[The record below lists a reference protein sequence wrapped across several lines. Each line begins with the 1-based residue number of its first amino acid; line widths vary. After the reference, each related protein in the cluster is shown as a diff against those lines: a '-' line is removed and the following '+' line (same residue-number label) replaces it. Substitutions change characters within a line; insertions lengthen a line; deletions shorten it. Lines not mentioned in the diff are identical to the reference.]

1 MTTAPTTLNVIF
13 TAPGNPDLNEVQATL
28 SFGSTASNRLEVAC
42 GTFVYVQH
50 PAGQTLRLESPALA
64 SNSTSQHLSFLLPDG
79 ETETTVVLVAE
90 TTGTA
95 AKIRVD
101 TKKEPTKPDPVRGVA
116 FGV

>member
-1 MTTAPTTLNVIF
+1 MTTTPTTLNVIF
-13 TAPGNPDLNEVQATL
+13 TAPGNPDLNEDQATL
-28 SFGSTASNRLEVAC
+28 SFGSAGSNQLEVAC

-50 PAGQTLRLESPALA
+50 PAGQTLRLESPALT
-64 SNSTSQHLSFLLPDG
+64 SNSTSQHLSFLLPDR

-101 TKKEPTKPDPVRGVA
+101 TKKEPTKPDPVRRVA